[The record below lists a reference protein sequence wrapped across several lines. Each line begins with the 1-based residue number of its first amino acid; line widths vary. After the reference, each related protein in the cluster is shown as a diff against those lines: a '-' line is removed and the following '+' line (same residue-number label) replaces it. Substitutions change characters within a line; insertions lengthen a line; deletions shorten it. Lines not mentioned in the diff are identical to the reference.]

1 MTARASL
8 GLTVSTSP
16 DLGVSEASGRMRG
29 VLLSDLVRTSES
41 VSLASGR
48 RVKIDEIAAL
58 LRRAA
63 PEEIPVA
70 VAFLS
75 GELRQRQ
82 IGVGY
87 AALGGLLR
95 PAPSDPAPSDPSATG
110 MGATEPADPKT
121 AGGAAPGGG
130 PGADPG
136 PRPLAVTE
144 TDSVFAAIGATTGT
158 GSQAGRRRLLGTL
171 FDRATPAEQS
181 FLTRLLAGDLHQGAL
196 EGVMTEAVARAAGVD
211 AAEVRRALML
221 GGSLPAVAEA
231 ALSAASAARRDQAA
245 ADRAATGGQPV
256 TDGTAA
262 DQTVTDH
269 AADQTVTN
277 SPADQTVTDQT
288 AADEPD
294 DSAAPAAALAALRA
308 FRLQVGRPLRPML
321 AASAPTVAAAF
332 DRVSP
337 AAAEWKIDGIR
348 IQVHRQGPVVR
359 VFTRTLDDI
368 TARLPEITRA
378 ALASPAEAL
387 VLDGE
392 AIALDPEGRARPFQV
407 TASRAGTQATPG
419 QADPDVPLTPFFFD
433 LLHLDGRDLVDE
445 PASIRHALM
454 AEVLPA
460 DLRVPRLVTGDV
472 AEAEAFFADAVARGH
487 EGVVV
492 KSLDGP
498 YAAGRR
504 GGEWIKVKPRHTLDL
519 VVLAAEWGHGR
530 RRGWLSN
537 LHLGARDPAGGFVM
551 LGKTFKGLT
560 DEMLRWQTER
570 FLDIAEPPGQRPS
583 GDLSDAW
590 GVLRVRPEMVVEI
603 AFDGVQAS
611 PRYPGGLALR
621 FARVLRYRPDKQV
634 GETDTI
640 DAVRAIWEGRVSG
653 DRD

>member
-1 MTARASL
+1 
-8 GLTVSTSP
+8 
-16 DLGVSEASGRMRG
+16 MRG
-29 VLLSDLVRTSES
+29 VLLSDLVRTSDAVS
-41 VSLASGR
+41 VTSAR
-48 RVKIDEIAAL
+48 RVKISEIAGL
-58 LRRAA
+58 LRRASPGEVPA
-63 PEEIPVA
+63 A

-87 AALGGLLR
+87 AALGGLVRGDL
-95 PAPSDPAPSDPSATG
+95 PD
-110 MGATEPADPKT
+110 
-121 AGGAAPGGG
+121 GGG
-130 PGADPG
+130 PGPG
-136 PRPLAVTE
+136 PAPRPLTLAEIDSAFAV
-144 TDSVFAAIGATTGT
+144 IGATTGP
-158 GSQAGRRRLLGTL
+158 GSQAERRRLLGDL
-171 FDRATPAEQS
+171 FARATPAEQS
-181 FLTRLLAGDLHQGAL
+181 FLTRLLAGELHQGAL
-196 EGVMTEAVARAAGVD
+196 EGVMVEAVARAAGVP
-211 AAEVRRALML
+211 AGEVRRALLL

-231 ALSAASAARRDQAA
+231 ALSAARAAGGQAAGDQAA
-245 ADRAATGGQPV
+245 GDQASPDQSTLDEVPASPAAA
-256 TDGTAA
+256 AA
-262 DQTVTDH
+262 DD
-269 AADQTVTN
+269 A
-277 SPADQTVTDQT
+277 
-288 AADEPD
+288 
-294 DSAAPAAALAALRA
+294 SAAAALAALRA

-337 AAAEWKIDGIR
+337 AAVEWKIDGIR
-348 IQVHRQGPVVR
+348 IQVHRQGREVR

-378 ALASPAEAL
+378 VLASPAEAL

-392 AIALDPEGRARPFQV
+392 AIALDPAGRARPFQV
-407 TASRAGTQATPG
+407 TASRAGTQAAPG
-419 QADPDVPLTPFFFD
+419 QQTPDVPLTPFFFD
-433 LLHLDGRDLVDE
+433 LLHLDGRDLIDE
-445 PASIRHALM
+445 PASVRQALM
-454 AEVLPA
+454 AGVLPA
-460 DLRVPRLVTGDV
+460 DLLVPRLMTGEV

-492 KSLDGP
+492 KSLDAP

-504 GGEWIKVKPRHTLDL
+504 GSESIKVKPRHTLDL

-570 FLDIAEPPGQRPS
+570 FLDIAEPPAQRPA
-583 GDLSDAW
+583 GDLTDAR

-621 FARVLRYRPDKQV
+621 FARVLRYRPDKQAA
-634 GETDTI
+634 EADPI
-640 DAVRAIWEGRVSG
+640 DAVRAIWEGRVSDG
-653 DRD
+653 